1 MDSITLLIRDE
12 IKRQYKSVKKFSDAS
27 GIPYSTLSN
36 ALAKG
41 IGGTSYD
48 TVLKICKL
56 LNLKQI
62 YDADLTIFNDRFYE
76 ICAMLSELD
85 EQGVHTVKTVLTIE
99 HNRCTKHESDSTVKP
114 FNGISYAGKTFQ
126 TNEDK

>member
-56 LNLKQI
+56 LNLKQV
-62 YDADLTIFNDRFYE
+62 YDADLTMFNDRFYE

-85 EQGVHTVKTVLTIE
+85 EQGVHTVRAVLTLE
-99 HNRCTKHESDSTVKP
+99 YNRCVNTEALAPVVKP
-114 FNGISYAGKTFQ
+114 FNGLVIANKEQ
-126 TNEDK
+126 KDD